1 MQPKEYY
8 SKAQEQ
14 ASRNEGYSML
24 INSYLNEIEENSG
37 EISAHPHKY
46 GPILEKINN
55 IICEARSR
63 LDKEYFELL
72 ENTALGKFSKL
83 GIIDIEDIE

>member
-46 GPILEKINN
+46 GEKITN

-63 LDKEYFELL
+63 LDKEHFELL
-72 ENTALGKFSKL
+72 ENTALGKLSKL